1 MIKKCPLRALLFCG
15 EGLLV
20 IKNVSELLISG
31 VCSNERKSNVY
42 LAEERWKCFDYTVVP
57 QLGGF

>member
-57 QLGGF
+57 